1 MQSTRVAQGLKVV
14 FHQFFI
20 LVDGQVHGVAKERW
34 HHCKAIII
42 LNASF
47 KRDIEIPKYLGGFDT

>member
-1 MQSTRVAQGLKVV
+1 M

-47 KRDIEIPKYLGGFDT
+47 KRDIEIPKYLSGFDT